1 MLITTNVGLFSL
13 LHTSFM
19 NTTPA
24 VVVPPVTGDKVV
36 LSPPPRHWHT
46 WQYCVLMFNPQ
57 QSPRSKPHWTLFVT
71 SSQYPSPTHAGFEQ
85 PEIDCSRLI
94 LEKDI
99 QNTRLILRNPDNA
112 MTWMSCC
119 KPWLGS
125 LCLFPTYR
133 PNI

>member
-1 MLITTNVGLFSL
+1 MSYTNNNKYWPIFFT
-13 LHTSFM
+13 TSFM

-24 VVVPPVTGDKVV
+24 VVVPPVIGDKVV

-112 MTWMSCC
+112 MAGIPVLIPDLQA
-119 KPWLGS
+119 KYL
-125 LCLFPTYR
+125 R
-133 PNI
+133 